1 MGKFL
6 QALGIQEAA
15 KDTELAVLERQ
26 VDHLT
31 KDLQESFA
39 QLELA
44 RDNAGYML
52 LNSQYADEF
61 SRDGLEKAADMG
73 KIFGVANPL
82 IKRGREIRHAY
93 IWGQGLSIEA
103 KNSDVNELIQSL
115 MDDDGN
121 RNAFFGAQA
130 QQIYEGTLYDEGNF
144 FIVNFTNPLTGRVQV
159 RTIPFKEMRDK
170 ITAPGD
176 KATTHYHLRRW
187 VEAEQQADGKVTNV
201 TKEAYYP
208 DLKYSPATRYKNIDG
223 IPVLWDSPV
232 RHVQVNSGQAW
243 KYGIGDS
250 YAAIPWAL
258 SHKGFLEDWA
268 LLMKALAKI
277 AYVTSSKNAGQA
289 QAKRTALKGL
299 GEAPA
304 GSTVNMSEGQTLEP
318 VSKSGATLDAE
329 SSRPLATMAA
339 SALGLPVTILLADPG
354 QTGARATAETLDMPT
369 RLIMQARQQL
379 HTEVLRDL
387 LGYAIEQAIL
397 APRGPL
403 RGLGKPLRDGDR
415 LTVQFTEP
423 EDRTVAVTWPTLDE
437 VDVKVVMD
445 AIGVADGMPDVPK
458 LPLVRLVLQT
468 LGVPDIDE
476 LIDEITDDDGN
487 LLPADTNAGDVAARA
502 FRNGDSPAEALR

>member
-1 MGKFL
+1 MGKIL
-6 QALGIQEAA
+6 QALGLQEAA
-15 KDTELAVLERQ
+15 VDKERTILSAQ
-26 VDHLT
+26 VDGLRRELT
-31 KDLQESFA
+31 ESLA

-52 LNSQYADEF
+52 LNQQYADEF
-61 SRDGLEKAADMG
+61 TRDGLEKAANQG
-73 KIFGVANPL
+73 RLFGVANPL

-93 IWGQGLSIEA
+93 IWGQGLDIQAANPE
-103 KNSDVNELIQSL
+103 VNELIQSL

-121 RNAFFGAQA
+121 REAFFGAQA
-130 QQIYEGTLYDEGNF
+130 QQIYEGTLYDEGNY
-144 FIVNFTNPLTGRVQV
+144 FITCFTNPLTGRVQI
-159 RTIPFKEMRDK
+159 RTLPFAEMRDK

-176 KATTHYHLRRW
+176 KATTWFHLRRW
-187 VEAEQQADGKVTNV
+187 TEVNETTGERE

-208 DLKYSPATRYKNIDG
+208 DIKFSPATRYKRING
-223 IPVLWDSPV
+223 VEVLWDAPV
-232 RHVQVNSGQAW
+232 RHVKVNAGQAW

-289 QAKRTALKGL
+289 QAKRASLRGL

-304 GSTVNMSEGQTLEP
+304 GSTLNLTDDQKLEP

-339 SALGLPVTILLADPG
+339 SAVGLPVTILLADPG

-379 HTEVLRDL
+379 HTEVLKDV
-387 LGYAIEQAIL
+387 LGYAVEQAVL

-403 RGLGKPLRDGDR
+403 RGLGKAMQDGDR
-415 LTVQFTEP
+415 RTVQFTEP
-423 EDRTVAVTWPTLDE
+423 EDRTVTVTWPGLDE
-437 VDVKVVMD
+437 VDVKTIMD
-445 AIGVADGMPDVPK
+445 AIVAADGLADVPK
-458 LPLVRLVLQT
+458 LPLVRLALQI
-468 LGVPDIDE
+468 LGVADIDE
-476 LIDEITDDDGN
+476 LIDEITDDEGN
-487 LLPADTNAGDVAARA
+487 LIAADTNAGDVAARA
-502 FRNGDSPAEALR
+502 FRNGDSPSEALR